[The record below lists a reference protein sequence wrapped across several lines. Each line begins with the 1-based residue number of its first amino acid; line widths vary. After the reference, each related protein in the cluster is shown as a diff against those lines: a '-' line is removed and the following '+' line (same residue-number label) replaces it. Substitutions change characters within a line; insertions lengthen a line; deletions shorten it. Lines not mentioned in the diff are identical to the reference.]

1 MGCCAGA
8 RVRQQVLE
16 AAAMGSHKDTL
27 LELKAILQRLKPR
40 QFEQLAAS
48 LIGRLLD
55 VPITVAKSGF
65 QFGGDAGPAGRA
77 QRSFRIE
84 TKRYGDNTSLSDREL
99 LGEID
104 HAIARDSG
112 LEGWFLVA
120 TREVP
125 EQFEMDIADK
135 SARVGV
141 PVIVIDWKP
150 ASTPG
155 LAALCSVAPEI
166 VGSACGEQAEQI
178 IRAHVD
184 ALSGALATLKRELQ
198 SWSLGFEGLRL
209 LAQAKLDEVWN
220 TPASAVASLGQDVAG
235 GARNSTIRRASSFA
249 GLSHWWQSGRDSPAP
264 AVVCG
269 MEGYGK
275 TWATVDWLVD
285 RQHELPIVLLVPA
298 SRFAGAT
305 SPTETAIKS
314 IIAECLF
321 ELAKT
326 RGVEHWKA
334 RLERLLARPNG
345 EGPVLILCLDGM
357 NQEPGV
363 PWLRV
368 LQCLQANPF
377 AGRIRVIATTRKHH
391 FEERLNHL
399 SSLIAHPVIVEASQF
414 TDENGGELDQ
424 RLAHDNLT
432 RDDIHPDLLPFAR
445 TPRLYDLVIRLRDR
459 LNASTEVTVHRLL
472 WEYGRDTLGVRGGKA
487 FTESEW
493 KTWLSDL
500 ATRYRTGAVTYSFRE
515 LGELAAQPD
524 LSASDVYRRLSE
536 IVDGYFVRQLPSGNY
551 KLSDQTV
558 AHALGL
564 ALLNHLEEVQSPT
577 QASVEIALVQWL
589 DPISGLDERSEILR
603 AAVSIMLAQGRPIP
617 DAVVTELVAAWLST
631 QNLAEDHRTEL
642 IGLAKPLLRAL
653 LDVLERE
660 SHGAYHGAR
669 LLALDAIR
677 SLPKGDGDTWAIIVQ
692 RATNW
697 LSIFSR
703 DVDPPSRRNEESERH
718 RSDHL
723 KKRIGSD
730 EDGEATILGLKLQI
744 VERGGSP
751 GVSEIPAVIEG
762 FPLAEARSIFEHNA
776 LVEALTRGAGIWD
789 ELKWVVLLNPVD
801 FDATRDMLKALSD
814 DFLTRAAESGVHP
827 DLNKRVAALLLWMSG
842 DEALESE
849 AADIDPGLD
858 SWRSYEEDYL
868 LDPANSWYRLERR
881 HIDEVLANRELPLF
895 RRIDRAKHFWSDPT
909 VTVPLAFGEDLSAA
923 SDQFDLSKVYVG
935 LGHTREDHDMEQL
948 VIPMA
953 RFTPAAL
960 VNMTRRKLA
969 STKRLDESK
978 RRSLSNHVIE
988 HFILNDEEIAAAL
1001 GRVRRRRSRASAG
1014 EKSYINENFMLF
1026 EVASLGAY
1034 AQFELFLTA
1043 NQKYISYDPQHL
1055 LKTPSSS
1062 ELDSLISR
1070 FGLRKSKA
1078 QRNLVVLLSLV
1089 EPQLSEIAW
1098 QWLLSR
1104 ALDAGFE
1111 LSGVACKILNRVA
1124 ATRFGQ
1130 RLLECNWSWKPGGN
1144 DWVNHYG
1151 SHAVIAAS
1159 MAMPYEQIA
1168 SVITPSLLPY
1178 AVRVRG
1184 SERSDTQ
1191 LAAEILSSL
1200 LMSSTAKPADAG
1212 AEIFVNAERR
1222 ESDPVSFS
1230 ILPPPM
1236 FPGDPMSDWKAMSQP
1251 DKHARHRQSAVDTA
1265 VERIRD
1271 ARANGARLF
1280 IHSFNREDFAPFIVN
1295 DRETV
1300 MQWIEG
1306 YADESPEFRRRV
1318 RLAEGAFIAL
1328 CDAMFEHDPVVAAA
1342 FWRSLRK
1349 ALRTRFIGHGK
1360 VDEMIHVVFKHAAQP
1375 EAAALLEELYDLPQ
1389 CHTDA
1394 ALFTLALA
1402 AQLNDQGAW
1411 LEKVIATDESS
1422 DVPWRRQRAR
1432 VMNGFRSGN
1441 LLPFPDS
1448 GNDTVAPDLRTSR
1461 QQKMLR
1467 WQHREACARHWWDA
1481 YWNASTVEDTYA
1493 AWVLFAAAA
1502 DRRAHCWMADRLK
1515 MVDESG
1521 ELTRKKLSHF
1531 RLNYDRLTRAMEKH
1545 EKDLDREFLGR
1556 KVKEGIGPWRS

>member
-1 MGCCAGA
+1 
-8 RVRQQVLE
+8 
-16 AAAMGSHKDTL
+16 MGSHKDTL
-27 LELKAILQRLKPR
+27 LELKAILQKLKPR

-55 VPITVAKSGF
+55 VPIAVAKSGF
-65 QFGGDAGPAGRA
+65 QFGGDAGSAGRA

-125 EQFEMDIADK
+125 EQLEMDLADK
-135 SARVGV
+135 SAKVGV

-150 ASTPG
+150 ATTPG
-155 LAALCSVAPEI
+155 LAALCTVAPEI
-166 VGSACGEQAEQI
+166 VGSTCGEQAEQI
-178 IRAHVD
+178 VRSHINV
-184 ALSGALATLKRELQ
+184 LSGALTMLKHELQ

-235 GARNSTIRRASSFA
+235 GARNSTIRRVSSFA
-249 GLSHWWQSGRDSPAP
+249 RLSHWWQSGLDSPAP

-285 RQHELPIVLLVPA
+285 RQHELPIVLLLPA
-298 SRFAGAT
+298 SRFASAT

-363 PWLRV
+363 PWLRA

-391 FEERLNHL
+391 FEERLNRL
-399 SSLIAHPVIVEASQF
+399 SSLIAHHVIVEVSQF
-414 TDENGGELDQ
+414 TNETGGELDQ

-432 RDDIHPDLLPFAR
+432 RDDLHPDLLPFAR

-459 LNASTEVTVHRLL
+459 LDTSTEVTVHRLL
-472 WEYGRDTLGVRGGKA
+472 WEYGRDTLGVRGGNA
-487 FTESEW
+487 LTESEW

-500 ATRYRTGAVTYSFRE
+500 ANRYRTGAATYSFRE
-515 LGELAAQPD
+515 LGELAAQAD
-524 LSASDVYRRLSE
+524 LTESDVYRRLSE
-536 IVDGYFVRQLPSGNY
+536 IVDGHFVKQLPSGKY

-577 QASVEIALVQWL
+577 QTSVEIALAQWL

-603 AAVSIMLAQGRPIP
+603 AAVSIMLAQGRSIHN
-617 DAVVTELVAAWLST
+617 AVVTELVAAWLST

-642 IGLAKPLLRAL
+642 IGLAKPLLRPL

-669 LLALDAIR
+669 LLALEAIR
-677 SLPKGDGDTWAIIVQ
+677 NLPRDDDGTLAIIVE

-703 DVDPPSRRNEESERH
+703 DVDPPSRRNDESEKH

-723 KKRIGSD
+723 KKRIGRD
-730 EDGEATILGLKLQI
+730 EDGVATILGLKLQI
-744 VERGGSP
+744 VERGGCP
-751 GVSEIPAVIEG
+751 GVGEIPALLEG
-762 FPLAEARSIFEHNA
+762 FPLSQARSIFEHNA
-776 LVEALTRGAGIWD
+776 LVEALTMRSGIWE
-789 ELKWVVLLNPVD
+789 ELKWVVLLNPID
-801 FDATRDMLKALSD
+801 FEATCDMLKALSD
-814 DFLTRAAESGVHP
+814 DFLARTPESGVHP

-849 AADIDPGLD
+849 AVLVDPKLD
-858 SWRSYEEDYL
+858 AWRSYEEDYL
-868 LDPANSWYRLERR
+868 PDPSNSWYRLERR
-881 HIDEVLANRELPLF
+881 HIDEVMSNHGLPLF
-895 RRIDRAKHFWSDPT
+895 RRIDRAKHFWFDPAIS
-909 VTVPLAFGEDLSAA
+909 VPPVFAEDLTAA
-923 SDQFDLSKVYVG
+923 ADQFDLSNVYVG
-935 LGHTREDHDMEQL
+935 RGHTREDHDLEQL

-953 RFTPAAL
+953 RFAPGAL
-960 VNMTRRKLA
+960 VGMIRRKLA
-969 STKRLDESK
+969 PTKKLDESQ
-978 RRSLSNHVIE
+978 RQALSNHAIE
-988 HFILNDEEIAAAL
+988 HFILNDDEIAAAL
-1001 GRVRRRRSRASAG
+1001 GKVRRRRSPANAG
-1014 EKSYINENFMLF
+1014 EKSYVNENFMLF
-1026 EVASLGAY
+1026 EVASLGAN
-1034 AQFELFLTA
+1034 AQFELFLDA
-1043 NQKYISYDPQHL
+1043 RQKYISYDPQHV
-1055 LKTPSSS
+1055 LKAPSQS
-1062 ELDSLISR
+1062 ELDSLIAR
-1070 FGLRKSKA
+1070 FGQRKSKA
-1078 QRNLVVLLSLV
+1078 QSNLVALLSLV
-1089 EPQLSEIAW
+1089 EPQLSETVW
-1098 QWLLSR
+1098 QWLLDR
-1104 ALDAGFE
+1104 ALDPGFE
-1111 LSGVACKILNRVA
+1111 LCGVACKILNRVA

-1130 RLLECNWSWKPGGN
+1130 KLLECGWSWKPGGN

-1151 SHAVIAAS
+1151 SHAVIEAS
-1159 MAMPYEQIA
+1159 MAMPFEQIA

-1178 AVRVRG
+1178 AVRERG

-1236 FPGDPMSDWKAMSQP
+1236 FPDDPLGDWRAMSQP
-1251 DKHARHRQSAVDTA
+1251 DEHARHRQSAVDTA

-1271 ARANGARLF
+1271 ARVSGARLF
-1280 IHSFNREDFAPFIVN
+1280 IHSFSSEDFAPFIVN
-1295 DRETV
+1295 HRDKV

-1306 YADESPEFRRRV
+1306 YADESSEFRRRV

-1328 CDAMFEHDPVVAAA
+1328 CDAMFEHDPRVGSSL
-1342 FWRSLRK
+1342 WTSLRN
-1349 ALRTRFIGHGK
+1349 ALHTRFIGHGK
-1360 VDEMIHVVFKHAAQP
+1360 VDEMIHVVFKHAALP
-1375 EAAALLEELYDLPQ
+1375 EAAALLDELYNLPQ

-1411 LEKVIATDESS
+1411 LEKAITADESS
-1422 DVPWRRQRAR
+1422 DDLWHRQRAR

-1441 LLPFPDS
+1441 QLPFPDS
-1448 GNDTVAPDLRTSR
+1448 GDDTVAPDLRTSR

-1467 WQHREACARHWWDA
+1467 WQHREACAKHWWES
-1481 YWNASTVEDTYA
+1481 YWNAKTIECAYA
-1493 AWVLFAAAA
+1493 AWVLFSNAA
-1502 DRRAHCWMADRLK
+1502 DRRAHCWMMHRLK
-1515 MVDESG
+1515 PAVEGDQ
-1521 ELTRKKLSHF
+1521 LTQKKLCHF

-1556 KVKEGIGPWRS
+1556 RIKEGIGPWHS